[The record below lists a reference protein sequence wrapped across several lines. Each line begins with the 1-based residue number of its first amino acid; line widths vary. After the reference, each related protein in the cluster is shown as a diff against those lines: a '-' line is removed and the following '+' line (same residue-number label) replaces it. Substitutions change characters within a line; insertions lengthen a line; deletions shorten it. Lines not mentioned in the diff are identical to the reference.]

1 MGSLISKDFLS
12 ITICLMGLLSL
23 TSCASNFSKPQLAYD
38 KEVLRSPEGDSRGN
52 SNSGHTYNKI
62 KNREY
67 VADRN

>member
-1 MGSLISKDFLS
+1 MGSLLSKDFLS

-38 KEVLRSPEGDSRGN
+38 KEVLRSPEGDSRG
-52 SNSGHTYNKI
+52 SGHSTSKI

>member
-1 MGSLISKDFLS
+1 MGSLLSKDFLS

-52 SNSGHTYNKI
+52 GHSNSKI
-62 KNREY
+62 INRKY